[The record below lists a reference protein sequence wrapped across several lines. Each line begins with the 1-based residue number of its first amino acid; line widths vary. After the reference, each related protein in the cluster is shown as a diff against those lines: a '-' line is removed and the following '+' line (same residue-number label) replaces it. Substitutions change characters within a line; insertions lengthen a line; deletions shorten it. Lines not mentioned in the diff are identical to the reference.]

1 MDKIRLLVIDD
12 NKELVGML
20 KEFFNETKDIEV
32 SLSAEDG
39 EKGIIL
45 LNQKKDEY
53 DIVILDIVMP
63 NKDGISVLEHIYT
76 QKIGK
81 KVIVLTSLCTQ
92 ETIRKVATLGAS
104 YFMMKPFELSDLESK
119 IRELASKKLQKGHS
133 INLYNNNLQVSITN
147 TLHELGVPS
156 HIKGYQYIREGITII
171 YNNPNMI
178 GGITK
183 ELYPEIATRY
193 NSTIS
198 RVERAIRHAIE
209 VSWNRGNWDLMEEI
223 FGHSV
228 GACIGGACYPEKHPD
243 ASNKDEDIRHIK
255 EKTDAG
261 CDFLTTQMFFNNSI
275 YYNYLYR
282 LREAGVTVPILA
294 GIMPVTSRR
303 QMERS
308 IQLSGCVIPPEL
320 KALADRFGD
329 SPRAMQQAGILY
341 ASHQIIDLIANGCGH
356 IHVYTMNKP
365 EVAAG
370 ILNNLKGIL

>member
-1 MDKIRLLVIDD
+1 MKISEI
-12 NKELVGML
+12 L
-20 KEFFNETKDIEV
+20 KNNPVTISMEV
-32 SLSAEDG
+32 FPP
-39 EKGIIL
+39 K
-45 LNQKKDEY
+45 
-53 DIVILDIVMP
+53 
-63 NKDGISVLEHIYT
+63 
-76 QKIGK
+76 
-81 KVIVLTSLCTQ
+81 
-92 ETIRKVATLGAS
+92 
-104 YFMMKPFELSDLESK
+104 SDVKLESVRETVREISRLRPAFVSCTYGAGGGTSRYTVEIARDIMDEGVASMAHLTCISSTRDSVQSQIGR
-119 IRELASKKLQKGHS
+119 IREAGIENILALRGDIPEGMDFPSPRYYEHAVQLVEQIKK
-133 INLYNNNLQVSITN
+133 
-147 TLHELGVPS
+147 E
-156 HIKGYQYIREGITII
+156 
-171 YNNPNMI
+171 
-178 GGITK
+178 
-183 ELYPEIATRY
+183 YP
-193 NSTIS
+193 
-198 RVERAIRHAIE
+198 
-209 VSWNRGNWDLMEEI
+209 
-223 FGHSV
+223 

-255 EKTDAG
+255 DKTDAG